1 MSDFDE
7 DDWTPP
13 TEAELKVLAAKRERS
28 DKISK
33 RMGDYLLKGYKMLA
47 TSCPVCQTIQLQDK
61 QDQLYCIACQEIDC
75 HETSKDNP
83 VLSAEAA
90 EKVIAESAFSSRLE
104 SRNPDVIPGNT
115 NVMSVCEPQTSNGI
129 DARVANRT
137 PLPAFRQI
145 CGDSGCSVIS
155 DTDTS
160 PPACPPSTTQQA
172 TALNMNSLDA
182 SDTAASL
189 GGARPKERSESR
201 ILPSKTMMI
210 GDNFKSGDM
219 FEACHSTLVNKLH
232 WANQMLAQEQ
242 RVQQSNNLVQLIK
255 SLLET
260 LQVLNEAN

>member
-104 SRNPDVIPGNT
+104 SHNPDVIPG
-115 NVMSVCEPQTSNGI
+115 SSSSIGKGCQLQTSQAFSDGI
-129 DARVANRT
+129 EARVVNRSPT
-137 PLPAFRQI
+137 YRTI
-145 CGDSGCSVIS
+145 CGNGGCTLIS
-155 DTDTS
+155 ETDIS
-160 PPACPPSTTQQA
+160 PPAYQSSTQQA
-172 TALNMNSLDA
+172 TALNTSSMDA
-182 SDTAASL
+182 AGLT
-189 GGARPKERSESR
+189 GGARPKERGEAIIQSYNTVAGENA
-201 ILPSKTMMI
+201 KG
-210 GDNFKSGDM
+210 GDL
-219 FEACHSTLVNKLH
+219 FEVCHKTLVDKLH

-242 RVQQSNNLVQLIK
+242 RIQQSNHLVQLIK

-260 LQVLNEAN
+260 LKALNETN